1 MIRTVTK
8 AMVIHFIDGK
18 CHIIKRKSHKT
29 ALSGYYACVSCDV
42 LLMASGADTH
52 THTDVRTKTI
62 SRNQALRLHA
72 PGLIKK
78 DHNKI
83 LKPTSKSLILS
94 CIRAAS
100 Y

>member
-1 MIRTVTK
+1 MNLPSRSVSILCIIQMYLALYIAV
-8 AMVIHFIDGK
+8 
-18 CHIIKRKSHKT
+18 HILYI
-29 ALSGYYACVSCDV
+29 L
-42 LLMASGADTH
+42 H
-52 THTDVRTKTI
+52 TLYIAVRTYKLFVTNTDKEI
-62 SRNQALRLHA
+62 
-72 PGLIKK
+72 LILPSTSNKN